1 MSAENPPR
9 SPRGRL
15 ARTAFGT
22 RLTLIVA
29 LGLVVRLLHLLLVAA
44 DNPLSG
50 DAASYH
56 LGANLFADGLGF
68 TEPFR
73 YLYGAVDE
81 ILLDGRAVEVV
92 TPIGHLEP
100 TAGHPPGWTLL
111 LGIGAFLGLTGVF
124 EAQLLATVLGLPAIA
139 LVGLAGRRLGSER
152 LGLISAGL
160 AATYAFVWIND
171 GLLMAETVAIGAAA
185 GTVLVGLQ
193 FATSPDRRNAALL
206 GLVGGL
212 AALCRAE
219 LVLYLP
225 LVAAIVLV
233 NKPLQWR
240 ERLLRYFVV
249 GLAALAVVS
258 PWIVRNL
265 LVFEEPVLLSNGAGT
280 VLVQANCDPTY
291 YGPDL
296 GYWQISCGQP
306 APYGSG
312 GELLDESQRDRVVRD
327 RAFDYIRA
335 HQGRLVDTVVPA
347 RAGRLWAVYQ
357 PVGQLRLDTLVDRRS
372 FAVSVLGLVQYYLLV
387 PFAAAGMVLLWRRR
401 RALLVVTAWI
411 PVVTL
416 TAVTAFGN
424 TRYRTAAE
432 VSLILLAAV
441 AIDAT
446 IGRWSSART
455 AQSTDPPVEQ
465 PPGGS
470 S

>member
-1 MSAENPPR
+1 MSAENLPR
-9 SPRGRL
+9 SPRGWL

-29 LGLVVRLLHLLLVAA
+29 LGLVVRLLHLFLVAA

-81 ILLDGRAVEVV
+81 VLLDGRTVEVV

-160 AATYAFVWIND
+160 AATYAFVWVND

-291 YGPDL
+291 YGPEL

-335 HQGRLVDTVVPA
+335 HQGRLVDTVIPA

-387 PFAAAGMVLLWRRR
+387 PFAAAGVVLLWRRR
-401 RALLVVTAWI
+401 GALLVVTAWI